1 MIDYKWVYTI
11 KKHVDDTINMYK
23 VRLVARGLKQ
33 RYGID
38 YKDLFSTVVK
48 AATIRIVLTIS
59 FSRG

>member
-11 KKHVDDTINMYK
+11 KKHADDTVIMYK
-23 VRLVARGLKQ
+23 VRLVARCIKQ

-38 YKDLFSTVVK
+38 YKDLFTPVVK